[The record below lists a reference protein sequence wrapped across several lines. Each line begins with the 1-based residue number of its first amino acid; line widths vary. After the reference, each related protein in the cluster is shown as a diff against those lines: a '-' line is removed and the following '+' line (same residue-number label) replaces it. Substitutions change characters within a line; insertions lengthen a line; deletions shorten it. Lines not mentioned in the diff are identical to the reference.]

1 MYYLKFAHVTESN
14 KIGFKLL
21 KYKLAIV

>member
-1 MYYLKFAHVTESN
+1 MVH
-14 KIGFKLL
+14 IL